1 MAKVKVSLKNIGE
14 LTKTILEKNKIPY
27 DEIKV
32 SEGEREDNV
41 EYIIA
46 MYSKKELPFD
56 ETIEVRKKLYKE
68 LKEVLNGDKFIVAYL
83 VI

>member
-1 MAKVKVSLKNIGE
+1 MAKVKVPLKNIGE
-14 LTKTILEKNKIPY
+14 ITKRILEKNKIPY

-32 SEGEREDNV
+32 SEGDREDNV

-46 MYSKKELPFD
+46 VYSKKELPFD
-56 ETIEVRKKLYKE
+56 KTIEVRKKLYKD
-68 LKEVLNGDKFIVAYL
+68 LKEVLNGEKFIVAYL